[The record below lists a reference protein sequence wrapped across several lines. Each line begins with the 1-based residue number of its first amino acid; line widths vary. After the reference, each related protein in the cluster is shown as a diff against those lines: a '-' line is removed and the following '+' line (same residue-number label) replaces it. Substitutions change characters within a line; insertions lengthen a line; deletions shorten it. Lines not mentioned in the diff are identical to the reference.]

1 MGLCASV
8 EVPDIEVEAP
18 NVDVKKAMAD
28 VKKSMGAIE
37 KSKDAEKKGLKYPFT
52 LHEFNDK
59 EKQKI
64 TELPKEDE
72 KWADKVYEY
81 LAACDEKVIKSVAD
95 TVWKNAALP
104 ALEPAVDKSI
114 AEATGNVEGWDKLP
128 GFIKTKAKKTAKKK
142 ALEQAR
148 KKSKFDARVQV
159 KAFSIIIE
167 GMTKAGATI
176 EPDYK
181 PTEVE

>member
-8 EVPDIEVEAP
+8 EVPDIEVRSTYVKIQHVFGALELRNSPWHEIARILTRENYRTEHLSDLNSRARFTSPAVEAP
-18 NVDVKKAMAD
+18 DVDVKKAMAD

-72 KWADKVYEY
+72 
-81 LAACDEKVIKSVAD
+81 
-95 TVWKNAALP
+95 
-104 ALEPAVDKSI
+104 
-114 AEATGNVEGWDKLP
+114 
-128 GFIKTKAKKTAKKK
+128 
-142 ALEQAR
+142 
-148 KKSKFDARVQV
+148 
-159 KAFSIIIE
+159 
-167 GMTKAGATI
+167 
-176 EPDYK
+176 
-181 PTEVE
+181 